1 MGIEVSKYANLG
13 KSLEGGKSPLTGI
26 NSAILRLSKDISDE
40 LKEYFERNN
49 INATSALSNSIGGLP
64 VKIGQDGVE
73 IQISAEDYFKFI
85 DEGVNG
91 LEQNQSSPYS
101 FKTLGVPDS
110 MVNGI
115 KSSWIGA
122 RGLPLFPQFRSFD
135 EQAYAIAV
143 SVKKKGIKAKN
154 ILDGVEKENK
164 LEQRIADSLEAA
176 LGYSVEL
183 TFNNILRDVDGNN

>member
-1 MGIEVSKYANLG
+1 MAIDRSQYRNLG
-13 KSLEGGKSPLTGI
+13 VSLEGGKSPLTGI

-40 LKEYFERNN
+40 LKEYFNKNN
-49 INATSALSNSIGGLP
+49 LNATSALSNSIGGLP
-64 VKIGQDGVE
+64 VKISQDEVE

-91 LEQNQSSPYS
+91 LDQTQSSPYS

-115 KSSWIGA
+115 KNSWIGG
-122 RGLPLFPQFRSFD
+122 RRLPLFPKFKNFD

-143 SVKKKGIKAKN
+143 NVKKKGIKGKK
-154 ILDGVEKENK
+154 ILDGIELQNN
-164 LEQRIADSLEAA
+164 LSQRMADSLEEA
-176 LGYSVEL
+176 LGYAVEL
-183 TFNNILRDVDGNN
+183 TFEKIVIDVNN